1 MDNGF
6 RCRFNEETEM
16 TREQMQ
22 KFRDQFVKD
31 CQKRDDRIRRNI
43 LTVIGAAVIIWL
55 SVLCEDITVAIVIVP
70 LLVASLFVEEE

>member
-6 RCRFNEETEM
+6 RCRFDEETEM